1 MKLKTLF
8 ATAVSTVLGAAIIL
22 PAQAADG
29 TITFDGSITTTTCT
43 IKVNGINA
51 SATVNL
57 PVARLNDLREIGN
70 TAGAT
75 DFNVVLSNCS
85 GLPAGGQGAAVH
97 FESGSRVN
105 AAGGLSPTRDGSGV
119 ELAIYPRNNG
129 TPLMLGQAPLAAI
142 GSITGGAITLP
153 YTVKYRSTSTA
164 PTAGAVSSSV
174 TYSIVYF

>member
-29 TITFDGSITTTTCT
+29 TITFNGSITATTCT
-43 IKVNGINA
+43 VTVNGVNA

-57 PVARLNDLREIGN
+57 PAARVSDLQKVGN

-75 DFNVVLSNCS
+75 DFSVMLSNCTN
-85 GLPAGGQGAAVH
+85 LPGTGQGAAVH
-97 FESGSRVN
+97 FESGTYVN
-105 AAGGLSPTRDGSGV
+105 AEGRLNPTRNGSGV
-119 ELAIYPRNNG
+119 ELAIYARNSASA
-129 TPLMLGQAPLAAI
+129 LVLGQAPVAAI
-142 GSITGGAITLP
+142 GNITGGAITLP
-153 YTVKYRSTSTA
+153 YTVKYHSISDA
-164 PTAGAVSSSV
+164 PVAGAVSSSV

>member
-8 ATAVSTVLGAAIIL
+8 ATAVCTVLGAAIIL

-29 TITFDGSITTTTCT
+29 TITFNGSIAATTCAVT
-43 IKVNGINA
+43 VNGIDA

-57 PVARLNDLREIGN
+57 PAARLNDLLVIGN

-75 DFNVVLSNCS
+75 DFDIVLSKCA
-85 GLPAGGQGAAVH
+85 GLPVTGQGAAVH
-97 FESGSRVN
+97 FESGSQVN
-105 AAGGLSPTRDGSGV
+105 ADGRLNPTRDGSGV
-119 ELAIYPRNNG
+119 ELAIYPRDKG
-129 TPLMLGQAPLAAI
+129 DPLMLGQAPIAAI
-142 GSITGGAITLP
+142 GNIKGGAITLP
-153 YTVKYRSTSTA
+153 YTVKYRSNSTA